1 MRSERNHGFS
11 LIEVLIAILVL
22 STGMLALAALQSG
35 ITRSG
40 VSAKARSQA
49 VAAATDVLDLI
60 REEATRDEAGFRN
73 LDSRTLTVWSPPDVS
88 AAGAEATRFE
98 RVVRVTRFVPGK
110 DAAECAGAPPPCL
123 RAVAVSSAA
132 APSPAE
138 VKRVDVEIRW
148 DDDSGVPQTVQVSD
162 LIAFAPRPAQDGLMQ
177 PLLHASE
184 TRSGNSARN

>member
-1 MRSERNHGFS
+1 MRSERHRGFS

-35 ITRSG
+35 ITRNG

-60 REEATRDEAGFRN
+60 REEATRDETGFGN
-73 LDSRTLTVWSPPDVS
+73 LDSRTLTAWTPPDVS
-88 AAGAEATRFE
+88 AAGPDATRFE
-98 RVVRVTRFVPGK
+98 RVVRVTRLVPGK

-123 RAVAVSSAA
+123 RAVAMSST

-148 DDDSGVPQTVQVSD
+148 ADDSGEPQSVQVSD

-177 PLLHASE
+177 PLLHANKE
-184 TRSGNSARN
+184 TAGTSARD